1 VKNPIKKYVRFLKS
15 ALSKT
20 ANPAAMESTSPLQ
33 IYSGYTEEDIALLR
47 SFVVQEA
54 RLEESFYVDGF
65 SHKTLYSSVSFC
77 NQFDLARL
85 TVPVPDDGFHAETL
99 EYVAVCDSVYRATSK
114 YSIVEI
120 GAGWGPWISLGGV
133 LARNKGINNIH
144 LIGVEAHPD
153 RFELMRNQLIVNQ
166 LRQSTKLNVTDL
178 NGIHCKLL
186 QGAASSETKILW
198 FPKVSVL
205 DMGAAASREDHSD
218 DYRGMN
224 VQNFPVPGFT
234 LEEIIGDLEVDMLH
248 VDIQGTEFELLES
261 GIDLINDRIKAMM
274 IATHSRVIEGQL
286 IELLYRNGWYL
297 HREKPCIVGWRTSPA
312 SIEAMTQVDG
322 CQYWRR

>member
-1 VKNPIKKYVRFLKS
+1 MKNSIAQYFKFLKS
-15 ALSKT
+15 ILYNRT
-20 ANPAAMESTSPLQ
+20 NPAAMESTSPLQ
-33 IYSGYTEEDIALLR
+33 IYSGYTEDDIALLR
-47 SFVVQEA
+47 SFVIQEA
-54 RLEESFYVDGF
+54 HLEESFYVDGF

-77 NQFDLARL
+77 NKFDLARL
-85 TVPVPDDGFHAETL
+85 TFPVPDDGFHAETL
-99 EYVAVCDSVYRATSK
+99 EYVAVCDSVHRATSK
-114 YSIVEI
+114 YSIIEI

-153 RFELMRNQLIVNQ
+153 RFELMKNQLLVNQ
-166 LRQSTKLNVTDL
+166 LRPSTNLDVTDF

-186 QGAASSETKILW
+186 QGAASSESKTLW

-205 DMGAAASREDHSD
+205 DMGAAASHEDHSD
-218 DYRGMN
+218 DYRGLN
-224 VQNFPVPGFT
+224 VQNFPVTGFT

-248 VDIQGTEFELLES
+248 VDIQGAEFELLES

-274 IATHSRVIEGQL
+274 VATHSRVIEGEL
-286 IELLYRNGWYL
+286 IELLYQNGWYL

>member
-1 VKNPIKKYVRFLKS
+1 
-15 ALSKT
+15 
-20 ANPAAMESTSPLQ
+20 MENTSPLQ
-33 IYSGYTEEDIALLR
+33 IYSGYTEADIALLH

-54 RLEESFYVDGF
+54 RLEKGFYVDGF

-77 NQFDLARL
+77 NQFNLARL
-85 TVPVPDDGFHAETL
+85 TFPVPDDGFHAETL
-99 EYVAVCDSVYRATSK
+99 EYVAVCDSVHRATSK

-133 LARNKGINNIH
+133 LARNKGINDIY

-153 RFELMRNQLIVNQ
+153 RFELMKNQLLVNQ
-166 LRQSTKLNVTDL
+166 LRPYTDLNVTDF
-178 NGIHCKLL
+178 NGTHCKLL
-186 QGAASSETKILW
+186 QGAASSESKTLW

-205 DMGAAASREDHSD
+205 DMGVAASHENRSD
-218 DYRGMN
+218 DYRGLN
-224 VQNFPVPGFT
+224 VQNFPVPGLT
-234 LEEIIGDLEVDMLH
+234 LDEIIGDLEIDLLH
-248 VDIQGTEFELLES
+248 IDIQGMEFELLES
-261 GIDLINDRIKAMM
+261 GIDLVNDRIKAMM

-322 CQYWRR
+322 CQYWRRTY